1 MNNIIEK
8 ASALWSKEQIKVEVM
23 LSMTLQI
30 VLIFLAPHRKRSCD
44 KRLHLLLWLAYL
56 GADYIATLALGS
68 ILSNTFDN
76 SGSDLLG
83 QSLTAFWAP
92 FLLLHLG
99 GPDNITSY
107 AIEDN
112 ELWLRH
118 LLSFVGQVS
127 VAFVVLVQSTR
138 QTTRLLVPSI
148 LIFIVGVTKFGE
160 RTLALRSAT
169 MQQIKNSAQTLN
181 SADKGRIS
189 NTWKILHNFREDNT
203 EFIEQGYDHFLRF
216 RPHLVGTASLFT
228 SGNAPTKDLRLIGM
242 ELSFFYD
249 VLHTKMAVRYHM
261 RYRVIR
267 IALVVSMVMVALFFF
282 INIEKRGHESS
293 DLITTYIL
301 LSVALFLEI
310 YSALC
315 LLASKWMTLSLL
327 SLKKKWSSN
336 LASFICRSKYR
347 GLFRGN
353 RRRRWS
359 GRMGQYSLIQ
369 SAMEGGQ
376 KKCSW
381 FKNAWKLLFQGDQS
395 AEVPNILEKTMAEHL
410 EHGNRIE
417 RISMIRSSWITN
429 TLDRYHNLTDIKE
442 AMKKE
447 VAFDDCVIGWH
458 MATEICYFASN
469 KAEQNSEEGR
479 KREAMYKVSKY
490 MMYLLSERSS
500 MMPPGIAE
508 IRKVQSLKQWEK
520 IFGNSHGHGRGR
532 GDIKQ
537 ACVYF
542 YTQPEVIQVQ
552 SEGHP
557 TLVWAGVLVEQLKEF
572 ANQTSEEPQW
582 EVIRD
587 VWMEILTYAAWH
599 CGRTEHARSV
609 SKGGEL
615 LTHYWLFMAHFGII
629 EDSRVFMV

>member
-1 MNNIIEK
+1 MNTIIEK
-8 ASALWSKEQIKVEVM
+8 ASALWSKEQIKVQVM

-30 VLIFLAPHRKRSCD
+30 VLIFLAPLRKRSCD

-83 QSLTAFWAP
+83 QILTAFWAP

-169 MQQIKNSAQTLN
+169 MQQIKNSAQSLR
-181 SADKGRIS
+181 SADKNRIS
-189 NTWKILHNFREDNT
+189 NTWKILHDFREDNI

-216 RPHLVGTASLFT
+216 RHHLVGTASPFT
-228 SGNAPTKDLRLIGM
+228 LGNAPTKDLRLIGL

-249 VLHTKMAVRYHM
+249 VLHTKMAVRYRM
-261 RYRVIR
+261 RYRLIR
-267 IALVVSMVMVALFFF
+267 SGLMVSMVMITLFLF

-301 LSVALFLEI
+301 LAVALLLEI

-315 LLASKWMTLSLL
+315 LLASKWMTISLL
-327 SLKKKWSSN
+327 SVKKMWSSK
-336 LASFICRSKYR
+336 LASFICRSKNR

-353 RRRRWS
+353 RRRWS

-369 SAMEGGQ
+369 SAMEGDQ

-381 FKNAWKLLFQGDQS
+381 FKNAWKLLFRGEQI
-395 AEVPNILEKTMAEHL
+395 AEVPNIMEKTMAEHL

-417 RISMIRSSWITN
+417 RISMIRSSWVTN
-429 TLDRYHNLTDIKE
+429 TFDRYQNLTEIKE

-447 VAFDDCVIGWH
+447 IAFDECVIGWH

-469 KAEQNSEEGR
+469 NAAQDSEEGL

-490 MMYLLSERSS
+490 MMYLLSERPS
-500 MMPPGIAE
+500 MMPTGIAE
-508 IRKVQSLKQWEK
+508 IRKVQTLKQWEK
-520 IFGNSHGHGRGR
+520 ILGNFRDRGRGR
-532 GDIKQ
+532 GPGDIKQ

-542 YTQPEVIQVQ
+542 YTQPEVIQG
-552 SEGHP
+552 EAHP
-557 TLVWAGVLVEQLKEF
+557 TLVWAGLLVEQLKEF

-587 VWMEILTYAAWH
+587 VWMELMTYAAWH

-615 LTHYWLFMAHFGII
+615 LTHYWLFMAHFGFV
-629 EDSRVFMV
+629 EDTRVFMV